1 MTATHPSTG
10 PTILIIED
18 EAAIAEILE
27 AYFLREGFRTLHCD
41 NGQWGLQIL
50 RQRRP
55 DLVILDI
62 RMPGQNGIDVLQA
75 IRAEGS
81 TPVIMLT
88 ALTDDLNKLL
98 SLRLGA
104 DDYIS
109 KPFNPAEVVARV
121 HAVLRRSSA
130 SQETREERLHLGK
143 LFVDQISHSAFV
155 LEDDGTRIPLPL
167 TLTEYRLLAFM
178 MRKPRRCMTR
188 QELIEGCLPESDA
201 LDRVIDSHL
210 SKLRRKLSDAGCGQL
225 IETVRGVG
233 YRLWPDR

>member
-1 MTATHPSTG
+1 MTTRLPSTA
-10 PTILIIED
+10 PLILIIED
-18 EAAIAEILE
+18 EVDIAEILD
-27 AYFLREGFRTLHCD
+27 AYFQREGFRTLHCD
-41 NGQWGLQIL
+41 NGQWGLQML

-55 DLVILDI
+55 DLVMLDI

-75 IRAEGS
+75 IRAEGR

-88 ALTDDLNKLL
+88 ALTDDVNKLL

-121 HAVLRRSSA
+121 HAVLRRSLAPSEA
-130 SQETREERLHLGK
+130 PEERLHLGK
-143 LFVDQISHSAFV
+143 LVVDQGSHSAFV
-155 LEDDGTRIPLPL
+155 MDDDGTATQLPL
-167 TLTEYRLLAFM
+167 TLTEFRLLAFL

-188 QELIEGCLPESDA
+188 LELIEGCLPESDA

>member
-1 MTATHPSTG
+1 M
-10 PTILIIED
+10 ILIIED

-27 AYFLREGFRTLHCD
+27 AYFLREGFRTQHCD

-121 HAVLRRSSA
+121 HAVLRRSLA
-130 SQETREERLHLGK
+130 PRDAKEERLHLGN
-143 LFVDQISHSAFV
+143 LFIDQAGHSAFV
-155 LEDDGTRIPLPL
+155 LADDGTRIPLPL

-178 MRKPRRCMTR
+178 IRKPRRCMTR
-188 QELIEGCLPESDA
+188 QELIENCLPESDA